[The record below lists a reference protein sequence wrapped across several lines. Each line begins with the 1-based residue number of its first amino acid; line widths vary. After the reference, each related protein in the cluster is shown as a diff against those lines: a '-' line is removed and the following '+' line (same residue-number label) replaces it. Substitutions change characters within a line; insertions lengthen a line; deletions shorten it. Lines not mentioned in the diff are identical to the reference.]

1 MLEMLHQKAYFETR
15 ERNPEKGKERLDA
28 TAEKIAI

>member
-1 MLEMLHQKAYFETR
+1 MLEMLHQKAYFETK
-15 ERNPEKGKERLDA
+15 ERNPEKDAARLDA